1 MLHVCAI
8 MSTYYVSTYYMAPCC
23 QRPVYGEMLRSPLEL
38 RLPKNTYSRQT
49 TGCCCCRAVHP
60 NPSPNPNQT
69 TGCCCCRVVPS
80 GRRARCHVE
89 ISRPEASATA
99 PSCTP
104 LQRQIKLRAASSLGL
119 QPRPPASASLGQ
131 PRPIGRYLV
140 WLAGYTGP
148 AFLIGTLRLSYGRLV
163 EPEETE
169 DVAARLADG
178 VRHLLAA

>member
-1 MLHVCAI
+1 M
-8 MSTYYVSTYYMAPCC
+8 
-23 QRPVYGEMLRSPLEL
+23 RPPARPSSARS
-38 RLPKNTYSRQT
+38 S
-49 TGCCCCRAVHP
+49 
-60 NPSPNPNQT
+60 
-69 TGCCCCRVVPS
+69 S
-80 GRRARCHVE
+80 GR
-89 ISRPEASATA
+89 PPASA
-99 PSCTP
+99 S
-104 LQRQIKLRAASSLGL
+104 RLGL

-178 VRHLLAA
+178 VLHLLAV